1 MSQEYANFAAW
12 EPIVRFAAFVAVF
25 AAMAAWE
32 TLAPRRLRLH
42 TRLARW
48 PRNLA
53 IVGLDTVVVRVLFPT
68 AAVGFALLAAERGW
82 GLLNVVPLP
91 HWAAVVLAVIVLDFA
106 IYLQHV
112 MFHAVPVLW
121 RVHRVHH
128 ADPDF
133 DLTTGARFH
142 PIEIVLSMLIKF
154 AAIAVLGPPA
164 IAVLVF
170 EILLNAGALFN
181 HANVKLPERL
191 DAALRWLVVTPDMH
205 RIHHSQWRAEADS
218 NYGFNLSWWDRLL
231 GTYTPVA
238 SQPQESMAI
247 GVRGITGR
255 SEAVT
260 LAGMLAMPFGE
271 APREAGVGEPDGSAA
286 KPGVP
291 AA

>member
-1 MSQEYANFAAW
+1 MSQEYSDFAAW
-12 EPIVRFAAFVAVF
+12 EPIVRLTAFLAVF
-25 AAMAAWE
+25 AVMAAWE
-32 TLAPRRLRLH
+32 ALAPRRLRLH
-42 TRLARW
+42 TRMARW

-53 IVGLDTVVVRVLFPT
+53 IVGLNTVVVRVVFPT

-82 GLLNVVPLP
+82 GLFNVVAVP
-91 HWAAVVLAVIVLDFA
+91 HGLAVVLAVVALDFA

-112 MFHAVPVLW
+112 MFHAVPMLW
-121 RVHRVHH
+121 RLHRVHH

-164 IAVLVF
+164 LAVLVF
-170 EILLNAGALFN
+170 EIVLNASAMFN
-181 HANVKLPERL
+181 HANVRLPERV
-191 DAALRWLVVTPDMH
+191 DAALRLLVVTPDMH
-205 RIHHSQWRAEADS
+205 RIHHSQRRVEADS

-238 SQPQESMAI
+238 QQPQESMAI

-255 SEAVT
+255 PEAVT
-260 LAGMLAMPFGE
+260 LGGMLAMPFGD
-271 APREAGVGEPDGSAA
+271 ASREAEPRGIEGPPPA
-286 KPGVP
+286 PGD
-291 AA
+291 

>member
-1 MSQEYANFAAW
+1 MGQEISNFAAW
-12 EPIVRFAAFVAVF
+12 EPIVRLVAFVGVF
-25 AAMAAWE
+25 AVMAAWE
-32 TLAPRRLRLH
+32 ALAPRRLRLH
-42 TRLARW
+42 ARLARW

-53 IVGLDTVVVRVLFPT
+53 IVGLNTVLVRVVFPT

-82 GLLNVVPLP
+82 GLLNVVEIPRGL
-91 HWAAVVLAVIVLDFA
+91 AVVLSVVALDFA

-121 RVHRVHH
+121 RLHRVHH

-142 PIEIVLSMLIKF
+142 PIEIVLSMLIKV

-164 IAVLVF
+164 LAVLLF
-170 EILLNAGALFN
+170 EIVLNASAMFN
-181 HANVKLPERL
+181 HANVRLPGRV

-205 RIHHSQWRAEADS
+205 RIHHSQQRAEADS

-238 SQPQESMAI
+238 HQPQESMAI

-255 SEAVT
+255 PEAVT
-260 LAGMLAMPFGE
+260 LVGMLAMPFGR
-271 APREAGVGEPDGSAA
+271 APRETEGRGTEGPPPA
-286 KPGVP
+286 PGD
-291 AA
+291 